1 MTDFDSINNKIRPF
15 FDKYQLR
22 GTKYLDYLDWL
33 SAIKI
38 MEIKLHLKEEGFSK
52 ILSIKDKMNQNR
64 NHFQD
69 YQPPHT
75 IIQNKSYL
83 EINPNYISGFIT
95 GDGYL
100 SLISKKDSPSFGR
113 ISFGANQ
120 HINNK
125 SLIESIAH

>member
-1 MTDFDSINNKIRPF
+1 MWEDRDREKDKRDCYEYTVTDFDSINNKIRPF

-33 SAIKI
+33 SAGSIKI

-75 IIQNKSYL
+75 IIQNN
-83 EINPNYISGFIT
+83 I
-95 GDGYL
+95 
-100 SLISKKDSPSFGR
+100 
-113 ISFGANQ
+113 
-120 HINNK
+120 
-125 SLIESIAH
+125 

>member
-1 MTDFDSINNKIRPF
+1 MRKNYVGLRFRMTLHERDRDLLESVKDFFNCGKIGTGRKIKGIVMNIQWDFDSINNKIRPF

-33 SAIKI
+33 SAGSIKI

-75 IIQNKSYL
+75 IIQNN
-83 EINPNYISGFIT
+83 I
-95 GDGYL
+95 
-100 SLISKKDSPSFGR
+100 
-113 ISFGANQ
+113 
-120 HINNK
+120 
-125 SLIESIAH
+125 